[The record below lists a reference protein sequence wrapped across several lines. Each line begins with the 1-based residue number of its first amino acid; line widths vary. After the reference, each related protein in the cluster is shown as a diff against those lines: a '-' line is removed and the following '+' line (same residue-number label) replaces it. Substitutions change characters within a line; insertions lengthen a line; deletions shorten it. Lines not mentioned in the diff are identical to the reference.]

1 MSKKGAKMKKLKL
14 SLSICMMCLCVAVLC
29 MGILVASSATYNIN
43 GNISYNMIDGIALVN
58 TRVYKVAEQKTTAEL
73 QTAIDGTGLSSM
85 TFETIEQTSGYIL
98 SQKLDTKATLSEN
111 ATQAEISSGSINITF
126 GATDSSVYYYTYYI
140 VINITNL
147 SSEKTLSATL
157 TDDTTYTSVNYY
169 TNTSQSSI
177 AKGETKNIVIGL
189 SLSDTT
195 VESLSVDIKYILD
208 IEINT
213 LGSFNICS
221 TTGQITVV
229 GYGFTIGVTWS
240 ELIGSVKNY
249 SCDYGT
255 GNIILGETGYHLSN
269 NGYDGEDSP
278 HICSYAHTSNRIWYD
293 KDQTTPVNNSDLIEN
308 NHIYYY
314 TPTSHVG

>member
-1 MSKKGAKMKKLKL
+1 MKKVKLFL
-14 SLSICMMCLCVAVLC
+14 SLCLMCLSVAVLC
-29 MGILVASSATYNIN
+29 MGVLAINSITYNIT
-43 GNISYNMIDGIALVN
+43 GTMTYNMIDGIALVN

-147 SSEKTLSATL
+147 SSEKALSATL
-157 TDDTTYTSVNYY
+157 TDNTTYTNINYY

-195 VESLSVDIKYILD
+195 VESLSVDINSCSLSISVDTTITFYIYKGSTLVSTNTAPTGITWKDYLSTKTYVETTYTLYNYYVLD
-208 IEINT
+208 D
-213 LGSFNICS
+213 
-221 TTGQITVV
+221 
-229 GYGFTIGVTWS
+229 GFKIW
-240 ELIGSVKNY
+240 LP
-249 SCDYGT
+249 
-255 GNIILGETGYHLSN
+255 GNIVSTRDNLNVLYVGRLGGESVSVNDTILNT
-269 NGYDGEDSP
+269 D
-278 HICSYAHTSNRIWYD
+278 
-293 KDQTTPVNNSDLIEN
+293 
-308 NHIYYY
+308 YYY
-314 TPTSHVG
+314 YEDHTGGGSK

>member
-1 MSKKGAKMKKLKL
+1 MSKKGVKMKKLKL

-29 MGILVASSATYNIN
+29 MGILAASSATYNIN

-73 QTAIDGTGLSSM
+73 QTAIDDTGLSSM

-147 SSEKTLSATL
+147 SSEKNLSATL
-157 TDDTTYTSVNYY
+157 TDNTTYTSVNYY
-169 TNTSQSSI
+169 TNTSQISI
-177 AKGETKNIVIGL
+177 AKGETKNLVIGL

-195 VESLSVDIKYILD
+195 VDSLSIDINDCSLTIKLIQTISFSVQCDGYCTDSWTFSCYSGYTWKDFFSTLSAKNDCSFWIGDESYYRYFYVETDLDIKVYFIKAEGYLYSDDTFITIVKTTDEILASTYYAK
-208 IEINT
+208 ISYSG
-213 LGSFNICS
+213 GS
-221 TTGQITVV
+221 
-229 GYGFTIGVTWS
+229 
-240 ELIGSVKNY
+240 K
-249 SCDYGT
+249 
-255 GNIILGETGYHLSN
+255 
-269 NGYDGEDSP
+269 
-278 HICSYAHTSNRIWYD
+278 
-293 KDQTTPVNNSDLIEN
+293 
-308 NHIYYY
+308 
-314 TPTSHVG
+314 